1 MTRHWIAITTLM
13 FACNNAPAPPTKDTA
28 ATSPTAAAK
37 PEVMDE
43 CPGEDKSACGE
54 QSPEPASSDQDQKH
68 FGGAFALDKP
78 EALGAALKRLGDKS
92 EGEGETVQVS
102 GTVDA
107 VCKKKGCWMVL
118 KDGNVSARV
127 FTHAGNFYLPLDTNK
142 GRKCVVE
149 GALEPKTVSE
159 KFAKHLAEDQGKD
172 PSKVAGEQREW
183 VLQATSIELL

>member
-1 MTRHWIAITTLM
+1 MTRHLIALSTLL

-28 ATSPTAAAK
+28 ATAAAAAK
-37 PEVMDE
+37 PELMEE
-43 CPGEDKSACGE
+43 CPGEDKSSCGD
-54 QSPEPASSDQDQKH
+54 QSPEPASADQKH
-68 FGGAFALDKP
+68 FGGAFAVDKR
-78 EALGAALKRLGDKS
+78 EELSAALKRLGDNSK
-92 EGEGETVQVS
+92 GETVQVS

-118 KDGNVSARV
+118 KDGDITARV
-127 FTHAGNFYLPLDTNK
+127 FTHAGDFYLPLDTNK
-142 GRKCVVE
+142 GRKCIVE